1 MKNAMKEGLH
11 IKCQKEEKEF
21 VTAEEE
27 RKFWEMNLLG
37 TSSAK
42 SLLYTVYFNNGKI
55 FGLQGGDHRNIVLSN
70 FELGSNF
77 IKFQENSCKTFHG
90 GVSDLKH
97 IPRTVKHI
105 CHEEGAKH
113 EPCLVEIY
121 HLYIGLV
128 EVFAKNGN
136 AFYYKA
142 SKAKFGFEKVPV
154 GINTLN
160 KVLPDLCEAAGVK
173 QKTAHCLRITCA
185 SSLFNAGV
193 EEKLRRERTGHR
205 SNALLKYEK
214 PSEENKGKVSYL
226 LGLNAVL
233 STSKGETCKQE
244 DEKPLS
250 SLFNAA
256 FHEGTFQNWNFHVV
270 NNFWKYESEQLIV

>member
-1 MKNAMKEGLH
+1 MKNATKEGLY

-42 SLLYTVYFNNGKI
+42 SLLYTVYYYNGKI
-55 FGLQGGDHRNIVLSN
+55 FGLRGGDHRNVVLNN

-77 IKFQENSCKTFHG
+77 IKFQENCCKTFHG
-90 GVSDLKH
+90 GVSDLKY

-105 CHEEGAKH
+105 CHEEGVKR
-113 EPCLVEIY
+113 EPCLVETY
-121 HLYIGLV
+121 RLYIGLE

-142 SKAKFGFEKVPV
+142 SRAKFGFEKVPV

-173 QKTAHCLRITCA
+173 RKTAHCLRVTCA
-185 SSLFNAGV
+185 SSLFNAGI
-193 EEKLRRERTGHR
+193 EKKLKREGTGHR
-205 SNALLKYEK
+205 SKALLKYEE

-226 LGLNAVL
+226 LGPNAAL
-233 STSKGETCKQE
+233 STSKGETCKRE

-256 FHEGTFQNWNFHVV
+256 FHEETFQNCNFHVV
-270 NNFWKYESEQLIV
+270 NNFSKYESE

>member
-1 MKNAMKEGLH
+1 MKDATKEGLH

-21 VTAEEE
+21 ATAEEE
-27 RKFWEMNLLG
+27 RKFWKVNLLG

-42 SLLYTVYFNNGKI
+42 SLLYTVYFYNWKI
-55 FGLQGGDHRNIVLSN
+55 FGLRGGDHRNIVLNN

-90 GVSDLKH
+90 GVSDLKY
-97 IPRTVKHI
+97 IPKTVKHI
-105 CHEEGAKH
+105 CHEEGVKH
-113 EPCLVEIY
+113 EPRLVEIY
-121 HLYIGLV
+121 RLYIGLL
-128 EVFAKNGN
+128 EVFGKNGN

-173 QKTAHCLRITCA
+173 RKTAHCLRVTCA
-185 SSLFNAGV
+185 SSLFNTGV
-193 EEKLRRERTGHR
+193 EEKLILERTGHR

-226 LGLNAVL
+226 LGLNALL
-233 STSKGETCKQE
+233 STSKGQTCKQE
-244 DEKPLS
+244 DEKPLI
-250 SLFNAA
+250 SLFNAT
-256 FHEGTFQNWNFHVV
+256 FHKGTFQNCNFHVV
-270 NNFWKYESEQLIV
+270 NNFSKYSSE

>member
-1 MKNAMKEGLH
+1 MKNTTKEGLH
-11 IKCQKEEKEF
+11 IKCQKEGKEF
-21 VTAEEE
+21 FTAEEE
-27 RKFWEMNLLG
+27 RKFWEMNLSR

-42 SLLYTVYFNNGKI
+42 SLLYTVYFYNEKI
-55 FGLQGGDHRNIVLSN
+55 FGLRGGDHRNIVLNN

-77 IKFQENSCKTFHG
+77 IKFQENSCKAFHE
-90 GVSDLKH
+90 GVSDLKY

-105 CHEEGAKH
+105 CHEEGVKH
-113 EPCLVEIY
+113 KPCLVEI
-121 HLYIGLV
+121 HRLYIGLV

-142 SKAKFGFEKVPV
+142 SKAKFGLEKVPV

-160 KVLPDLCEAAGVK
+160 MVLPDLCEAAGVK
-173 QKTAHCLRITCA
+173 RKTAHCLRVTCA

-193 EEKLRRERTGHR
+193 EEKLIRERTGHR
-205 SNALLKYEK
+205 SNVLLKYEK

-226 LGLNAVL
+226 LGPNAVL

-244 DEKPLS
+244 NEKPLS

-256 FHEGTFQNWNFHVV
+256 FHEGTFQRGLCHFHVV
-270 NNFWKYESEQLIV
+270 NNFSNYESE

>member
-1 MKNAMKEGLH
+1 MKDATKEGLH

-42 SLLYTVYFNNGKI
+42 SLLYTV
-55 FGLQGGDHRNIVLSN
+55 
-70 FELGSNF
+70 
-77 IKFQENSCKTFHG
+77 
-90 GVSDLKH
+90 
-97 IPRTVKHI
+97 HI
-105 CHEEGAKH
+105 CHEEAVKH

-121 HLYIGLV
+121 RLYIGLV

-173 QKTAHCLRITCA
+173 RKTAHCLRVTCA

-193 EEKLRRERTGHR
+193 EEKLIRERTGHR

-226 LGLNAVL
+226 LGPNAVL
-233 STSKGETCKQE
+233 STSNGETCKQE
-244 DEKPLS
+244 DEKPLT

-256 FHEGTFQNWNFHVV
+256 FHEGTFQNCNFHVV
-270 NNFWKYESEQLIV
+270 NNFSKYGSE

>member
-1 MKNAMKEGLH
+1 
-11 IKCQKEEKEF
+11 
-21 VTAEEE
+21 
-27 RKFWEMNLLG
+27 MNLLG

-42 SLLYTVYFNNGKI
+42 ALLYTVYFYNGKI
-55 FGLQGGDHRNIVLSN
+55 FGLRGGDHRNIVLNN

-90 GVSDLKH
+90 GVSDLKY

-105 CHEEGAKH
+105 CHKEGVKH

-121 HLYIGLV
+121 RLYIGLV

-154 GINTLN
+154 GTNTLN

-173 QKTAHCLRITCA
+173 RKTAHCLRVTCA

-193 EEKLRRERTGHR
+193 EEKLVRERTGHR
-205 SNALLKYEK
+205 SNALLKY
-214 PSEENKGKVSYL
+214 
-226 LGLNAVL
+226 
-233 STSKGETCKQE
+233 
-244 DEKPLS
+244 
-250 SLFNAA
+250 
-256 FHEGTFQNWNFHVV
+256 
-270 NNFWKYESEQLIV
+270 